1 MMVNH
6 FASSSGKMIV
16 LLNGH
21 NFYAHIDLI
30 RSPIRKIK
38 RSSLRV
44 DYHL

>member
-6 FASSSGKMIV
+6 FASSSGKMLV

-30 RSPIRKIK
+30 RSPIRGQRIFP
-38 RSSLRV
+38 V
-44 DYHL
+44 GNTVC